1 MIVSTFDTFDIIIV
15 SDNYSELG
23 GVIFLLLP
31 LLILNK
37 PVWVTRPIRS
47 WPHFVAT
54 IIPTITQRKGRH
66 VAGFAG
72 LVITFWGFILPLN
85 VIGLLPYTFPVSSHI
100 SITLSCSIGIWG
112 GLVLIG
118 LVSNYNKG
126 VAILLPRGVGVLS
139 PFIILVELV
148 RSIVR
153 PLTLAFRLAA
163 NMTAGHVILGLA
175 SSIVSYLI
183 LQGQIWAILGPI
195 FYTCFELLIC
205 WAQAYV
211 FVLLC
216 VFYSNDYVRW

>member
-15 SDNYSELG
+15 SNNYSELG
-23 GVIFLLLP
+23 GAIFLLLP

-37 PVWVTRPIRS
+37 PVWVTRPIRT
-47 WPHFVAT
+47 WPHFVTT
-54 IIPTITQRKGRH
+54 IIPTITQRKGRY

-72 LVITFWGFILPLN
+72 LVITFWGLILPLN
-85 VIGLLPYTFPVSSHI
+85 IIGLLPYTFPVSSHI
-100 SITLSCSIGIWG
+100 SMTLSCRVGIWG

-118 LVSNYNKG
+118 LVTNYNKG
-126 VAILLPRGVGVLS
+126 VAILLPRGVGILS

-163 NMTAGHVILGLA
+163 NITAGHVILGLA

-183 LQGQIWAILGPI
+183 LQGHIWAILGPT